1 MALPVI
7 SEQKTNDALRE
18 LAKFCEINTP
28 VTLITYR
35 RTKRIE
41 DIKQKHEVIST
52 KIGRKTLVTWFNSF
66 KIDDKVTMQITG
78 HRNRAMLESYNNQDT
93 ALTREAMKQFTLT
106 NIKAKLKERVN

>member
-1 MALPVI
+1 MELPVI
-7 SEQKTNDALRE
+7 SEQKTNDALRD
-18 LAKFCEINTP
+18 LTAFCEINAP

-41 DIKQKHEVIST
+41 VVKQKHEVVST

-78 HRNRAMLESYNNQDT
+78 HKNRAMLESYNNQDT
-93 ALTREAMKQFTLT
+93 ALTKEAMKQFTLT
-106 NIKAKLKERVN
+106 NILAKVKESVN